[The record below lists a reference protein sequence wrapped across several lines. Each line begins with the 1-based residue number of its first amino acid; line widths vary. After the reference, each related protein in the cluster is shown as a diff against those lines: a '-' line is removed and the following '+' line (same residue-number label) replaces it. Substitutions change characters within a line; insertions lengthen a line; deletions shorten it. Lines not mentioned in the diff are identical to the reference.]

1 MFIYLVEI
9 KVKPEHLEEFKTAT
23 LDNAQNTVRES
34 GNFRF
39 DVLQHPDDLTKFIL
53 YEVYAD
59 ESGLESHRKTEHY
72 ARWKT
77 TVEPWMAEPR
87 KATKFSALHYTNKE
101 PTN

>member
-9 KVKPEHLEEFKTAT
+9 KVKPEYLEEFKTAT
-23 LDNAQNTVRES
+23 LDNAQNTVREP

-59 ESGLESHRKTEHY
+59 ESGLEAHRKTDHY

-77 TVEPWMAEPR
+77 TVESWMAEPR
-87 KATKFSALHYTNKE
+87 KAVKFFALHYTQ
-101 PTN
+101 